1 MKHRISL
8 FAALLIV
15 VWSNASVVSASVFTR
30 PLLSNTVNSF
40 FDHTTPLYSENGN
53 FTRHDGQVYNFPPGC
68 QLHVSC
74 YDGHNG
80 IDYQASQGTAVYS
93 AAAGIVK
100 DIRWEKL
107 PPIEDWDKKGYGYY
121 IRVYHPGSNLTT
133 LYGHL
138 TAYSEAAGIS
148 IGASVSAGTLL
159 GQSGNTGNST
169 GPHLHF
175 SVFEG
180 DSIAL
185 NKSIDPYGWSGSG
198 SDPWSLNQGFL
209 WTGTPPPSSPPTP
222 TPPPYV
228 SWNFENLDGDNGAVG
243 GHDTDNGYTPGV
255 IAFNSGL
262 HSFYVDK
269 TYGDLRH
276 AWDSGG
282 GWQFE
287 ILDGSGGSN
296 GRVAADVGYRPTTI
310 IYQGNLHVFYYDN
323 TNHGLRQAWT
333 SNGTS
338 WTLRTLDGSA
348 STVSGH
354 TNADVGFSSSAM
366 VTAAGSLQ
374 LFYYDSTYGNLRH
387 AWHNS
392 SDWHFENLDGDSGS
406 VAGFNANLGK
416 DPVSILYS
424 NGIQLFYYDATNGN
438 LRHAWDNGGGWN
450 FETMDGAS
458 GTYGNVNGDVGLNPE
473 ALAFGSSLQ
482 LFYYDATNGNLRHG
496 WSDSGG
502 WHFENLEGDVGSVS
516 GYNSNTGLT
525 PTATVLGSSLQL
537 FTYEA
542 NSAGGNLRH
551 AWADSGGWHFE
562 NLDGAGGEPAG
573 RITANLGEDV
583 RAITYGGKVHLFY
596 YDATYGNFRHSWNM

>member
-1 MKHRISL
+1 MKYLLRSTAVLATILLAMIPAEVGAGYFSKPVTSGTITSL
-8 FAALLIV
+8 I
-15 VWSNASVVSASVFTR
+15 
-30 PLLSNTVNSF
+30 
-40 FDHTTPLYSENGN
+40 DHTQPTYASNNN
-53 FTRHDGQVYNFPPGC
+53 FTRHDGAVFTGNVDKLNCSQGTN
-68 QLHVSC
+68 C

-80 IDYQASQGTAVYS
+80 VDYGVPQGTNVY
-93 AAAGIVK
+93 AAADGVVSQLETIS
-100 DIRWEKL
+100 
-107 PPIEDWDKKGYGYY
+107 GYGY
-121 IRVYHPGSNLTT
+121 IVRIWHSGINMTT
-133 LYGHL
+133 LYAHL
-138 TAYSEAAGIS
+138 STNMEPANVYA
-148 IGASVSAGTLL
+148 GASVVQ
-159 GQSGNTGNST
+159 GQLIGLSGKTGCGSC

-175 SVFEG
+175 SVFAG
-180 DSIAL
+180 NTILSA
-185 NKSIDPYGWSGSG
+185 NTIDPYGWTGSG
-198 SDPWSLNQGFL
+198 TDPWTLDQGYL
-209 WTGTPPPSSPPTP
+209 WTGTPPPVVPPTP

-243 GHDTDNGYTPGV
+243 GHETDNGYTPGV

-269 TYGDLRH
+269 TDGDLRH

-287 ILDGSGGSN
+287 VLDGSGGAS
-296 GRVAADVGYRPTTI
+296 GRIAADAGYRPTTV

-338 WTLRTLDGSA
+338 WNLRTLDGSA

-354 TNADVGFSSSAM
+354 TSADVGFSSSAM
-366 VTAAGSLQ
+366 VSSGGSLQ

-387 AWHNS
+387 AWHNAT
-392 SDWHFENLDGDSGS
+392 DWHFENLDGDPGS
-406 VAGFNANLGK
+406 VGGFNANLGK
-416 DPVSILYS
+416 DPVSILYGT
-424 NGIQLFYYDATNGN
+424 GIQLFYYDASNGN

-450 FETMDGAS
+450 FETMDGTS

-473 ALAFGSSLQ
+473 AVSFSSTLQ

-502 WHFENLEGDVGSVS
+502 WHFENLEGDAGSVS

-525 PTATVLGSSLQL
+525 PSATVLGSGLQL

-542 NSAGGNLRH
+542 ASAGGNVRH
-551 AWADSGGWHFE
+551 AWSDSGGWHFE

-573 RITANLGEDV
+573 RISANVGEDV